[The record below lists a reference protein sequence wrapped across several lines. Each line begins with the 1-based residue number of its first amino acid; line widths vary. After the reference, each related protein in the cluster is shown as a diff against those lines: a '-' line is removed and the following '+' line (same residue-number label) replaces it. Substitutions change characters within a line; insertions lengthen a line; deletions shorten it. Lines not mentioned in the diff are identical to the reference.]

1 MKKTLILMLAAC
13 LPLFSA
19 CDTARSQSTSDTLT
33 WTHPTARVDGAAM
46 PLSEIRETV
55 IAWGPA
61 GGPYTAGTVTVPAPA
76 TTVNVPRP
84 ATPGTRCYV
93 AMTTDTGNRSSA
105 FTNEVC
111 KTILAGPR
119 APTNLQVQ

>member
-1 MKKTLILMLAAC
+1 MKKTLLLMLAAC

-19 CDTARSQSTSDTLT
+19 CDTAKSQTTTDTLT
-33 WTHPTARVDGAAM
+33 WTHPTARVDGTAM

-55 IAWGPA
+55 IAWGPS
-61 GGPYTAGTVTVPAPA
+61 GGPYTGGSVTVAAPA
-76 TTVNVPRP
+76 TTTTIPRP
-84 ATPGTRCYV
+84 STPGTRCYV

-111 KTILAGPR
+111 KTILGNPNP
-119 APTNLQVQ
+119 PTNLKVQ